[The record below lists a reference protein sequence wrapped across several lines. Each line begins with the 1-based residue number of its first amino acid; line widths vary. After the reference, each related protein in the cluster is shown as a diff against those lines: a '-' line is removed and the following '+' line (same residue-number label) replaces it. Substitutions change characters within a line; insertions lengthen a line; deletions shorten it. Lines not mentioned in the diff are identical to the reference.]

1 MPQYH
6 LSTSLLLTLQ
16 SPIDEHFGQLEKSDF
31 IAFAFDY

>member
-1 MPQYH
+1 MSQYQ

-16 SPIDEHFGQLEKSDF
+16 PPIDEHFGQLEKSDF